1 MKSIV
6 RDLKGAAR
14 WKENGMSNIPRNFGY
29 ELWSERTVVTMSCH
43 WLENSVL
50 NCSLLY
56 KWRHRLDPAN
66 GRGEGEGTVRKSRGS
81 TPRKENDKMK
91 RLPANKKLEVGFFRC
106 GL

>member
-6 RDLKGAAR
+6 RNLKGAAR

-56 KWRHRLDPAN
+56 KWRHRLDPAYGLVQGAATGPN
-66 GRGEGEGTVRKSRGS
+66 SREATLPKEIDQLTPLLSGKTGEG
-81 TPRKENDKMK
+81 D
-91 RLPANKKLEVGFFRC
+91 FF
-106 GL
+106 

>member
-1 MKSIV
+1 
-6 RDLKGAAR
+6 
-14 WKENGMSNIPRNFGY
+14 MSNIPRNSVY

-66 GRGEGEGTVRKSRGS
+66 GRVQGEATVRNSRES
-81 TPRKENDKMK
+81 TLRKESTN
-91 RLPANKKLEVGFFRC
+91 
-106 GL
+106 